1 MRIFLVGYMGSGKS
15 SIGPVVAQ
23 ELGLRFVDLDRAIE
37 EKYGK
42 DIATIFTNEGEA
54 RFREIEQL
62 MLNEWLKQDDYV
74 MATGGGTPSY
84 ADNMDKMCDAGI
96 TIYLKLST
104 ETLFDRLKADI
115 GNRPLLQGKVDH
127 ELFNF
132 IHDTLLEREPYYLD
146 AQYRVKA
153 KDLKASELTEFIRLF
168 ELKTAETEAEAENE
182 EEQNS

>member
-15 SIGPVVAQ
+15 SIGSVVAQ
-23 ELGLRFVDLDRAIE
+23 ELGLRFVDLDKAIE
-37 EKYGK
+37 ERQGK
-42 DIATIFTNEGEA
+42 DIASIFSGEGEV
-54 RFREIEQL
+54 RFREIEKQVL
-62 MLNEWLKQDDYV
+62 HDWLKQDDYV
-74 MATGGGTPSY
+74 MATGGGTPCH
-84 ADNMDKMCDAGI
+84 ADNMDKMCDAGV
-96 TIYLKLST
+96 TIYLKLNT

-115 GNRPLLQGKVDH
+115 GNRPLLQGRVDH

-168 ELKTAETEAEAENE
+168 ELKTAETEAETENENE
-182 EEQNS
+182 ENA